1 MKLSTSKFNKKIWLA
16 LSIATLMA
24 NPLAKAADGIPCNC
38 ENQLKDIERQIQS
51 ARELF
56 DKLQAEVD
64 ALRGNPST
72 PALNCSEVAQNAP
85 LGTVCKT
92 SAQISFKREADGW
105 RDLGLNGKLWL
116 DGIKTN
122 VTQYDAV
129 SFCANQ
135 NKDLP
140 SGYHRE
146 LNGKNGF
153 PNQDS
158 DFVVADSHG
167 IREVFKDMGGRRFW
181 SASVF
186 PGSPDYAF
194 VFSYGGDVVSG
205 YRDYYFSYY
214 SVRCVGR

>member
-38 ENQLKDIERQIQS
+38 ENQLKDIERQVQGLQS
-51 ARELF
+51 
-56 DKLQAEVD
+56 QID

-116 DGIKTN
+116 DTIKTR
-122 VTQYDAV
+122 VAYDDAK

-140 SGYHRE
+140 SGYPQSR
-146 LNGKNGF
+146 NGKNGF
-153 PNQDS
+153 PIHDS
-158 DFVVADSHG
+158 DFVVAENHG
-167 IREVFKDMGGRRFW
+167 IREVFKDMKGRWFW
-181 SASVF
+181 SAS
-186 PGSPDYAF
+186 GLPDGTGYAF
-194 VFSYGGDVVSG
+194 VFDGNSGDGGFDSRG
-205 YRDYYFSYY
+205 NRSDDNAA
-214 SVRCVGR
+214 RCVGR